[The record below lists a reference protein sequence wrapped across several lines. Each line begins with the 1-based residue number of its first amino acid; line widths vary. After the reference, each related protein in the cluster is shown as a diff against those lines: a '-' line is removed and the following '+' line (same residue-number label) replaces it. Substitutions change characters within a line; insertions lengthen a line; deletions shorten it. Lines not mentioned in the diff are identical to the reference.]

1 MASRCADI
9 NVRAALLTTRLSK
22 KPPLEPKR
30 ALALQDKAGF
40 KREPLGEATC
50 ITEMM
55 LLMGC
60 WRLNNFTDSPCSS
73 EIRAFSNC
81 SSKTKAQLKDEQ
93 DGGKRTPSMMS
104 QKQANALLSRF
115 PIKANVRRGRFWDL
129 ASSQKS

>member
-9 NVRAALLTTRLSK
+9 NARVALLTARFSK

-30 ALALQDKAGF
+30 VLALQDKAGF
-40 KREPLGEATC
+40 KREALGEATC

-55 LLMGC
+55 LLMAC

-93 DGGKRTPSMMS
+93 DSGKRTHSMMS